1 MCPDHKTELQ
11 RASVAAYDNFYIRT
25 LLGEAVHEYPI
36 GSLHQGHLTAALRL
50 LSNCD
55 DVIVAESEDAGA
67 RVARFLGLEQ
77 GKHDFDGKLLAR
89 AARTTRTC
97 DLTGD
102 TLLRAIEDNALDVAL
117 YRAAQGLHSRPLRC
131 AWNGGQTAAER
142 VKMEKPAPAIV
153 DNWLRAARGG
163 YCNTTYRAVGCHRLG
178 EPLADR
184 GSWVLS
190 PVQRTNWSVAAAACL
205 QLCRGCPSCR
215 FVTISVAHAD
225 CSWYRECN
233 LDALNGQDTGRMAL
247 FGVTK
252 KTFMSGAAV

>member
-1 MCPDHKTELQ
+1 MHELP
-11 RASVAAYDNFYIRT
+11 
-25 LLGEAVHEYPI
+25 L
-36 GSLHQGHLTAALRL
+36 GSLHHGHLAAAVQL
-50 LSNCD
+50 LSQFD
-55 DVIVAESEDAGA
+55 DVLVAESEDAGG
-67 RVARFLGLEQ
+67 RVAKFLGLEQ
-77 GKHDFDGKLLAR
+77 GKHDFDGQVLAR
-89 AARTTRTC
+89 AARAARPC

-102 TLLRAIEDNALDVAL
+102 TLLRAVEDNALDVAL

-131 AWNGGQTAAER
+131 AWNGGRSTAEGAKLER
-142 VKMEKPAPAIV
+142 PAPALV
-153 DNWLRAARGG
+153 DDWLRTARGG

-178 EPLADR
+178 EPLGNK

-190 PVQRTNWSVAAAACL
+190 PAQRANWTVAAAACL

-252 KTFMSGAAV
+252 KTFISGPAL